1 MTFPLRL
8 AFTLTLLAFPLL
20 EIALL
25 IKVGGLIG
33 FWPLLAII
41 VGTAFLGASVMRSHG
56 LSALSRIFAH
66 LEAGGSGLEKMADTA
81 LAVTGGAL
89 LILPGLICDAI
100 GLLLLLPP
108 VRTLL
113 LRAGFAGKVRAT
125 FSRTEVYEEQSGGR
139 ARRSHDGSAS
149 AGSGTIIEGEYE
161 RIDDG
166 DDRTGDPASTAQTS
180 LRPRGEAPGG
190 R

>member
-25 IKVGGLIG
+25 IKAGGQIG
-33 FWPLLAII
+33 FWWVLAIVI
-41 VGTAFLGASVMRSHG
+41 GTAFLGASVMRSHG
-56 LSALSRIFAH
+56 ISALSRVFAN

-89 LILPGLICDAI
+89 LILPGLICDGI

-108 VRTLL
+108 LRALL
-113 LRAGFAGKVRAT
+113 IRAGFARTVSAT
-125 FSRTEVYEEQSGGR
+125 FNRTDVFEERVTGRPPHGASRPGGTVI
-139 ARRSHDGSAS
+139 D
-149 AGSGTIIEGEYE
+149 GEYE
-161 RIDDG
+161 RIDDDLAG
-166 DDRTGDPASTAQTS
+166 PPPTTAKNV
-180 LRPRGEAPGG
+180 APHG